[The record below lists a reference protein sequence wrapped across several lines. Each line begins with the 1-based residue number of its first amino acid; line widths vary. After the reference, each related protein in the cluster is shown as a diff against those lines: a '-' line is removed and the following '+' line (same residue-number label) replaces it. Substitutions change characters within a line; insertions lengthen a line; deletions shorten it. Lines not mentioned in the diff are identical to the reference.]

1 MIPYATA
8 LPPCVA
14 WSTKIPRVAR
24 WKIIIGARVFYD
36 FPGRSV
42 EIGWARDVQKGDD
55 QRTINVCVTPEADQA
70 SELPQESKDA
80 IRSHGRSAV
89 NAVLIDDDVPLII
102 DVTPAGLSYEFA
114 PEEEEEETDDDLD
127 EEDDDDDD
135 ADEEDAD

>member
-1 MIPYATA
+1 M
-8 LPPCVA
+8 PP
-14 WSTKIPRVAR
+14 VAR
-24 WKIIIGARVFYD
+24 WKIISGARVFYE

-55 QRTINVCVTPEADQA
+55 QRTINVCVTKEAEEA

-89 NAVLIDDDVPLII
+89 NAVLTDEDVPLII

-114 PEEEEEETDDDLD
+114 PEEDEEETDDDLD
-127 EEDDDDDD
+127 EEDEDDDDD
-135 ADEEDAD
+135 EADEEDED

>member
-1 MIPYATA
+1 M
-8 LPPCVA
+8 
-14 WSTKIPRVAR
+14 AR
-24 WKIIIGARVFYD
+24 WKIISGARVFYE

-55 QRTINVCVTPEADQA
+55 QRTINVCVTKEAEEA

-89 NAVLIDDDVPLII
+89 NAVLTDDDVPLII

-114 PEEEEEETDDDLD
+114 PEEDEEETDEED
-127 EEDDDDDD
+127 EDDDDDE
-135 ADEEDAD
+135 ADEEDED

>member
-1 MIPYATA
+1 M
-8 LPPCVA
+8 
-14 WSTKIPRVAR
+14 AR
-24 WKIIIGARVFYD
+24 WKIISGARVFYE

-55 QRTINVCVTPEADQA
+55 QRTINVCVTKEAEEA

-89 NAVLIDDDVPLII
+89 NAVLTDDDVPLII

-114 PEEEEEETDDDLD
+114 PEEDEEETDDDLD
-127 EEDDDDDD
+127 EEDEDDDDD
-135 ADEEDAD
+135 EADEEDED

>member
-1 MIPYATA
+1 M
-8 LPPCVA
+8 
-14 WSTKIPRVAR
+14 AR
-24 WKIIIGARVFYD
+24 WKIISGARVFYE

-55 QRTINVCVTPEADQA
+55 QRTINVCVTKEAEEA

-89 NAVLIDDDVPLII
+89 NAVLTDDDVPLII

-114 PEEEEEETDDDLD
+114 PEDDEEETDDDLD
-127 EEDDDDDD
+127 EEDDDD
-135 ADEEDAD
+135 ADEEDED